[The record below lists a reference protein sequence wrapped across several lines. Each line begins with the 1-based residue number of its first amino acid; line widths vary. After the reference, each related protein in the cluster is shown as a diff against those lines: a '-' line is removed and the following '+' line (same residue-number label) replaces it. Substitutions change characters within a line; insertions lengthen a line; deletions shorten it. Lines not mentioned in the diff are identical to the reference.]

1 MTILGANLPFPASP
15 ACKLVP
21 ASLLAADMSR
31 VRAQTVAALLFGS
44 GFCALI
50 YEVAWLRLLRLVFGA
65 STAANAAVLAIFLGG
80 LGLGG
85 WWLGRRA
92 DAARNPLAFYA
103 RLEFGVAL
111 AAAASP
117 LLIMVVRWLYLALGG
132 TAALGL
138 TGGTLLRLGLS
149 TLVLGFPTV
158 LMGGTLPA
166 AVRAVE
172 RRADAGRRQM
182 GLIYGVN
189 TLGAVVGSLCA
200 SFFCLE
206 MFGTNRTIWLASVIN
221 LIVALLAFG
230 IARRIVVTDEDPAEL
245 RSESPLPA
253 VSPAVSSA
261 PVALILMAAAVVG
274 FAFLLMELVWYRM
287 LAPLLGGSS
296 YTFGLI
302 LSVAL
307 LGIGVGSVLYAVG
320 SQQRRPSLMAFAASC
335 ALEALCIALP
345 YAAGDRI
352 AVAAMVMRPLG
363 FIGFLSLVG
372 TWLAISLVVV
382 FPAAVVS
389 GYQFPLLV
397 GLLGVG
403 DQRVGREVGQ
413 AYAWNTVGAIVG
425 SLAGGFGLLPLLSA
439 PGVWRLVVYLLI
451 GLAVISVARALR
463 DAAGR
468 SRALTPLLVA
478 AVSVLLC
485 RAEGPTA
492 FWRHSPIGAGRLHMS
507 IDAPNDL
514 QRVLN
519 ERRRPIIWEAD
530 GVESTVALDRSNAYA
545 FIVHGKSDGN
555 AIADAPTQVMSGL
568 IGALLHPEP
577 KRVLVIG
584 LGTGS
589 TAGWLAQVPSVERV
603 DVVELEPAILHVA
616 EVCSPVNQNVLA
628 NPKVHI
634 VIGDGREF
642 LLTTT
647 ERYDIIFSEP
657 SNPYRAGVASLFTHE
672 FYDAVRARLTE
683 AGVFVQWVQAYEVG
697 ASTLR
702 SVYAT
707 LGRTFPAV
715 ETWEVNRGHDLVLA
729 ARAQAR
735 PHDVAQLRARVA
747 TEPYRSALQ
756 LVWGV
761 TGVEGFYSRFIG
773 NAGLGEALAHAG
785 DARINT
791 DDRTL
796 IEFEFARTVGR
807 EGLLSV
813 EDLRA
818 LATARG
824 YHRPPIEGGS
834 IDWNLADE
842 LRSLRAATEASVPEA
857 VHLPDAA
864 LNERLRAR
872 QAYAAENI
880 NEARLHWQAQTEGPK
895 GPRDLTM
902 LAEMFTAAGDVRAL
916 EYIDALRS
924 LFPPEA
930 EALLA
935 QWHHRAGEVDTAAAH
950 LLAAFYAY
958 RMFPWAHPMVM
969 NHALSL
975 AWTIATQRPQWA
987 GELFTALAEPFAVR
1001 VLDEARIHTYADIG
1015 LMTDF
1020 DGKCIAALAPFEPHT
1035 IWDRRFLE
1043 ERVRCYDTHHHPL
1056 AERARLELATYLANA
1071 PGRIDQGLA
1080 PAQP

>member
-1 MTILGANLPFPASP
+1 
-15 ACKLVP
+15 
-21 ASLLAADMSR
+21 MSR

-80 LGLGG
+80 LGFGG

-103 RLEFGVAL
+103 RLEFGVAV

-117 LLIMVVRWLYLALGG
+117 LLVMLVRSLYLALGG
-132 TAALGL
+132 TAALGT

-182 GLIYGVN
+182 GLIYGAN
-189 TLGAVVGSLCA
+189 TLGAVAGSLCA
-200 SFFCLE
+200 SFLCLE
-206 MFGTNRTIWLASVIN
+206 TVGTNRTVWLASVIN
-221 LIVALLAFG
+221 LMVALLASG
-230 IARRIVVTDEDPAEL
+230 IARRVVVVTDED
-245 RSESPLPA
+245 SVESRL
-253 VSPAVSSA
+253 PAVSSA
-261 PVALILMAAAVVG
+261 PVALIWMAAAVVG

-302 LSVAL
+302 LAVAL

-320 SQQRRPSLMAFAASC
+320 AQQRRPTLMTFAASC

-363 FIGFLSLVG
+363 FIGFLPLVG

-397 GLLGVG
+397 GLLGAG

-463 DAAGR
+463 DAASR

-514 QRVLN
+514 QRLFN

-530 GVESTVALDRSNAYA
+530 GVESTVGLDRSNAYA

-568 IGALLHPEP
+568 IGALLHLEP

-642 LLTTT
+642 LLTTS

-707 LGRTFPAV
+707 VGRTFPAV
-715 ETWEVNRGHDLVLA
+715 ETWEVNRNHDLVLT
-729 ARAQAR
+729 ARQR
-735 PHDVAQLRARVA
+735 VSPHDVAQLRALVA

-761 TGVEGFYSRFIG
+761 TGVEGFYSRYLG
-773 NAGLGEALAHAG
+773 NAGFGEALAHADDG
-785 DARINT
+785 RINT

-807 EGLLSV
+807 EGLLNV
-813 EDLRA
+813 DDLRA
-818 LATARG
+818 LAVAHG
-824 YHRPPIEGGS
+824 NHRPPIQGGA

-842 LRSLRAATEASVPEA
+842 LRSLRAATEASVPET
-857 VHLPDAA
+857 VPSPDAA

-872 QAYAAENI
+872 QAYASGNI

-895 GPRDLTM
+895 GPRDITM
-902 LAEMFTAAGDVRAL
+902 LAEMYTVAGDARAL
-916 EYIDALRS
+916 EYIDALQS

-935 QWHHRAGEVDTAAAH
+935 QWHHRAGEVDSAAAH
-950 LLAAFYAY
+950 LLAAFSAY
-958 RMFPWAHPMVM
+958 REFPWAHPIVL
-969 NHALSL
+969 NHALAL

-1001 VLDEARIHTYADIG
+1001 VLDEARMHAYADIG

-1043 ERVRCYDTHHHPL
+1043 ERARCYDTHHHPL
-1056 AERARLELATYLANA
+1056 AERARRELATYLANA
-1071 PGRIDQGLA
+1071 PGRIDQGLT